1 MSASIQGGSEASAA
15 RAFSR
20 EARLASLSVLGVALP
35 TLAREDTIDA
45 APASPWLS
53 SSFSSSESSSEPSSP
68 TTAVVEVLV
77 DFSEAVVVSA

>member
-15 RAFSR
+15 RALSR

-35 TLAREDTIDA
+35 TLARDDAIDA

-53 SSFSSSESSSEPSSP
+53 SSLSSSESSSDSS
-68 TTAVVEVLV
+68 TAAVVEVAV
-77 DFSEAVVVSA
+77 DFSEAVGVAA